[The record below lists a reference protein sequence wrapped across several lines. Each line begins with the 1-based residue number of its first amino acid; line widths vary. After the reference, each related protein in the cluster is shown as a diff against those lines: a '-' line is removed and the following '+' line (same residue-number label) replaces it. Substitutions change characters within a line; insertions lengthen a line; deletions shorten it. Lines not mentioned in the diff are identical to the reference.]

1 VLTFALKDH
10 AETEPGHPEYI
21 PAHFGGQAVFK
32 PIEDVPSI
40 HGRAVFKD
48 QQEVAITAARGSD
61 IRYTLDGSM
70 PGLGSPRYALP
81 LIIDT
86 TCTVR
91 AYATNSAGVPSPV
104 VTARFNRMAHPHWHI
119 TLHSRYSRQ
128 YSAGGDDGLIDGV
141 RGEADWK
148 KGGWQGYQGQDFEC
162 VVDLGSVQTVRRAG
176 AGFLQDTRAWILMP
190 RQAEFSFSVDSAR
203 FSAPVVIRNTVDPKD
218 YDMQVKNFVKDFPP
232 VKARYVKV
240 KAVNFGKLPEWH
252 QGYPYD
258 GDAYIFIDELFIE

>member
-1 VLTFALKDH
+1 
-10 AETEPGHPEYI
+10 
-21 PAHFGGQAVFK
+21 
-32 PIEDVPSI
+32 
-40 HGRAVFKD
+40 
-48 QQEVAITAARGSD
+48 
-61 IRYTLDGSM
+61 M

-128 YSAGGDDGLIDGV
+128 YSASGDDGLIDGV